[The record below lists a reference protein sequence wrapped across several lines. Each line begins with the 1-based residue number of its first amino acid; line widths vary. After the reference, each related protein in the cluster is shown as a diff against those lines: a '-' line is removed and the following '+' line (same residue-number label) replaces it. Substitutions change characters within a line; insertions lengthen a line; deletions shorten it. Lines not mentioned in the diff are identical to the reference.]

1 MRKAATRG
9 LVNRSFWKCSGDMK
23 IWNRKTGNTELQHFT
38 VYVTMKDMLE
48 SVLQEQLTGT
58 RILLETC
65 NVQMVKETY
74 SMDPEEFRRLATKY

>member
-23 IWNRKTGNTELQHFT
+23 IWNRKTGNTELQHFS
-38 VYVTMKDMLE
+38 VYVSMKDMLE
-48 SVLQEQLTGT
+48 GVLQEQLTGHK
-58 RILLETC
+58 ILLETC

-74 SMDPEEFRRLATKY
+74 SMDPEEFRRQATKY